1 MISRLG
7 LRICDVFRRT
17 APDPFVL
24 AVLLTLLT
32 AALALMLGFPAAG
45 STPRPELAERAARL
59 LDSWGGIERL
69 PSGVARESASLGLWT
84 LLGFAMQMCLV
95 LVTGHA
101 LASSRPIRRII
112 DALASMPRSCA
123 QAAAMVAF
131 AACSAAILNWGL
143 GLIVGAL
150 LAREVGR
157 SMARRGIPVH
167 YPLLCAA
174 GYTGLMVWHGGL
186 SGSAPLSMTTRAGI
200 EKVSPQLA
208 AQLGENVMPL
218 TETLFSTS
226 NLIITLG
233 LVVLVPAVCALLAP
247 KAAGEMTPFREPI
260 GSVSES
266 TTGTECPSTQGGSR
280 PGAFPE
286 WLETSPLIVWFLAAA
301 VFAVIWR
308 YSAGAGLASLS
319 LNHINGGMLALGL
332 IFHGSARSY
341 VAAVDEAARGCGGIV
356 IQFPLYAGIMAMM
369 QASGL
374 VRMLADSFVAMSTP
388 TTLPLFTFVSG
399 GIVNLFVPSG
409 GGQWAVQG
417 PIAMQSGMESGV
429 PLGKMVMS
437 VAYGDQLTNM
447 LQPFWALPL
456 LAITGVK
463 AREIVG
469 YTALI
474 MLAGAAWIALWLL
487 VL

>member
-7 LRICDVFRRT
+7 LRICEVFRRT

-32 AALALMLGFPAAG
+32 AALALLIGFPPATAA
-45 STPRPELAERAARL
+45 SPRPELLERASRL
-59 LDSWGGIERL
+59 LDAWGGIERL
-69 PSGVARESASLGLWT
+69 PSGADRESASLGLWT

-101 LASSRPIRRII
+101 LASSRPVRRII
-112 DALASMPRSCA
+112 DALAAISRSCA
-123 QAAAMVAF
+123 HAAALVAF

-200 EKVSPQLA
+200 EKVSAQLA
-208 AQLGENVMPL
+208 AQLGDKVMPL
-218 TETLFSTS
+218 TETLFSPS
-226 NLIITLG
+226 NFIITLG
-233 LVVLVPAVCALLAP
+233 LIVLVPVVCAMLAP
-247 KAAGEMTPFREPI
+247 KAAADMTPCPLP
-260 GSVSES
+260 SD
-266 TTGTECPSTQGGSR
+266 TAPSTATNTPSSQPESR

-308 YSAGAGLASLS
+308 YSTGAGLASLS
-319 LNHINGGMLALGL
+319 LNHINGAMLALGL

-469 YTALI
+469 YTAII
-474 MLAGAAWIALWLL
+474 MLAGAAWIAFWLL

>member
-1 MISRLG
+1 
-7 LRICDVFRRT
+7 VF
-17 APDPFVL
+17 V
-24 AVLLTLLT
+24 
-32 AALALMLGFPAAG
+32 
-45 STPRPELAERAARL
+45 
-59 LDSWGGIERL
+59 
-69 PSGVARESASLGLWT
+69 
-84 LLGFAMQMCLV
+84 
-95 LVTGHA
+95 
-101 LASSRPIRRII
+101 
-112 DALASMPRSCA
+112 
-123 QAAAMVAF
+123 
-131 AACSAAILNWGL
+131 
-143 GLIVGAL
+143 
-150 LAREVGR
+150 
-157 SMARRGIPVH
+157 
-167 YPLLCAA
+167 
-174 GYTGLMVWHGGL
+174 
-186 SGSAPLSMTTRAGI
+186 
-200 EKVSPQLA
+200 
-208 AQLGENVMPL
+208 
-218 TETLFSTS
+218 
-226 NLIITLG
+226 
-233 LVVLVPAVCALLAP
+233 
-247 KAAGEMTPFREPI
+247 
-260 GSVSES
+260 
-266 TTGTECPSTQGGSR
+266 
-280 PGAFPE
+280 
-286 WLETSPLIVWFLAAA
+286 
-301 VFAVIWR
+301 VIWR

-332 IFHGSARSY
+332 VFHGSARSY
-341 VAAVDEAARGCGGIV
+341 VGAVDEAARGCGGIV
-356 IQFPLYAGIMAMM
+356 VQFPLYAGIMAMM

-417 PIAMQSGMESGV
+417 PIAMQSGMEAGV